1 MSVGTDNTMFILVLH
16 LTYICSFLCINDLKN
31 HGRIIYIKN
40 EEVKTCLPLHV
51 VLLPMVHIYE
61 LIECNRLSLCNQ

>member
-16 LTYICSFLCINDLKN
+16 LTYICSFLCINDLKS
-31 HGRIIYIKN
+31 HGRIN
-40 EEVKTCLPLHV
+40 VEVKTCLPLHV
-51 VLLPMVHIYE
+51 VLLPIVHIYE